1 MTLKIKNPLSRKSAR
16 RLRGIPACKR
26 ISDYREAK
34 ALARHKIKS
43 NPRATK

>member
-1 MTLKIKNPLSRKSAR
+1 MTLKIRNLRSRKSAR

-26 ISDYREAK
+26 LDDYRDAK
-34 ALARHKIKS
+34 AFERYRLKK